1 LSWDDLLG
9 TKKPPKPSGARYI
22 EGIIHRDEHV
32 IVKEKFNRK
41 KWMDENREKIREL
54 NRIRNREFRLRK
66 KLNGRKAD

>member
-9 TKKPPKPSGARYI
+9 AKKPPKPSNARYI

-54 NRIRNREFRLRK
+54 NRIRNREYRARK
-66 KLNGRKAD
+66 RNV